1 MRKSFEKF
9 HFGGKMSVEIQSTQF
24 KERIELFLYIIEQ
37 NYMCD
42 YESWEEWV
50 TTSRMKKYNKIS
62 KLTKVKRKIKSRLL

>member
-9 HFGGKMSVEIQSTQF
+9 HFGDKVSVEIQSTQF
-24 KERIELFLYIIEQ
+24 KEIIEFFLYIIEQ

-50 TTSRMKKYNKIS
+50 TTSRMKKSSKIS